1 MKRAVVARQSFFTLT
16 EYVVRMILADFWL
29 LEKTRI
35 RLWRNSFLRF
45 NRAQGAKLAVAAA
58 LGALFAAGDFWFFRR
73 ILYYFNTLPVDVGE
87 ILVIQMLNL
96 LCLTFFSMLV
106 FSNVITSI
114 STMFLSRDLDLL
126 VSSPIPT
133 RQLFLSR
140 YVGTLINSSW
150 MAALF
155 MIPALCAFGEVAY
168 APYGY
173 YALML
178 ALLPPFLLIPA
189 CAGTLVTML
198 LMRYFPARRAHQIL
212 SFVGMIFIAGL
223 VMVIRFME
231 PEKYLG
237 RKVSDEAI
245 IGFVESLKAPDY
257 PWLPSSMTA
266 RALQLASVDDFAG
279 AFWPAAVLWF
289 IAVAALAFVVAVAG
303 GVYYRGWSAA
313 YGSERT
319 MMSRRRGGLFYRL
332 LGALLSRAGHDTR
345 ALAMKDMKIFW
356 RDTGQWSQLF
366 MLGALVVVYLFN
378 IRNLPLTTMAL
389 KNVVSVMNIGLA
401 GVVLAAVAAR
411 FVFPTTSVE
420 GASFWAIKS
429 APLRFS
435 RFLWAKFFF
444 FLAPLLLLAEILV
457 VASNLLLDVDAYV
470 MAVSAGAVGLLT
482 IGLTGLGVGM
492 GAMYPKFDYENIAEV
507 GVTTGAVI
515 YMIIALAYAGVTVM
529 LCARP
534 VYVHLYFSFTGVDI
548 GGPEVYASYAGI
560 VVITLLFIFIPLRK
574 GAQALERI
582 EI

>member
-1 MKRAVVARQSFFTLT
+1 MKRAVGARQSFFTLT
-16 EYVVRMILADFWL
+16 EYAVRMILADFWL

-58 LGALFAAGDFWFFRR
+58 LGALFAAGDYWFFHR
-73 ILYYFNTLPVDVGE
+73 ILTYFNTLPVDVGE

-389 KNVVSVMNIGLA
+389 NMGEVFLFSC
-401 GVVLAAVAAR
+401 AAVAAGGNPGGCLQPAPGR
-411 FVFPTTSVE
+411 GRLRHGRLGGRR
-420 GASFWAIKS
+420 GAADHRAYGPGGGHGRHVPQIRLREHRRGGRHHGGGDLHDHRAGVRGSHRDAVRPPGVCPPVLHVHRGGHRRAGGVRILRGDCGYHP
-429 APLRFS
+429 PLHFHPV
-435 RFLWAKFFF
+435 AKRR
-444 FLAPLLLLAEILV
+444 PG
-457 VASNLLLDVDAYV
+457 
-470 MAVSAGAVGLLT
+470 AGA
-482 IGLTGLGVGM
+482 
-492 GAMYPKFDYENIAEV
+492 N
-507 GVTTGAVI
+507 
-515 YMIIALAYAGVTVM
+515 
-529 LCARP
+529 
-534 VYVHLYFSFTGVDI
+534 
-548 GGPEVYASYAGI
+548 
-560 VVITLLFIFIPLRK
+560 
-574 GAQALERI
+574 
-582 EI
+582 